1 VKRYLA
7 GRLVW
12 SVVAIWGV
20 VTLVF
25 VILRLSG
32 DPAAVLL
39 SPQGTKE
46 EYEAIRRSLGLDL
59 PVPAQYALFL
69 VRSAA
74 GNFGSSFQ
82 FGVPA
87 LGVVLERIP
96 ATLSLTGTAS
106 ALIVLVAIPLGVLA
120 AVFRNSWVDY
130 LTSGLALLGQAA
142 PNFWLGFM
150 LIILFAVQLRWVPT
164 SGRGTLAHLALPAL
178 TLALQP
184 IAKIARLTRSEML
197 EVLEANYVRT
207 AHAKGMAP
215 ARVTLGHALK
225 NASLSIVTVLGLDIG
240 YLLGGAIIV
249 ETVFSWPG
257 LGRLVIEAINNRD
270 FPVVQAAVVVIA
282 IFVVAVNV
290 LVDLLYAVLD
300 PRIRL
305 QGSA

>member
-1 VKRYLA
+1 MKRYLA

-150 LIILFAVQLRWVPT
+150 LILLFAVQLRWVPT

-197 EVLEANYVRT
+197 EVLGANYVRT
-207 AHAKGMAP
+207 AHAKGIAP

-282 IFVVAVNV
+282 IFVVSVNV

>member
-59 PVPAQYALFL
+59 PVPVQYALFL
-69 VRSAA
+69 MRSAA

-106 ALIVLVAIPLGVLA
+106 ALIVLIAIPLGVLA

>member
-106 ALIVLVAIPLGVLA
+106 ALIALVAIPLGVLA

-150 LIILFAVQLRWVPT
+150 LILLFAVQLRWVPT

-282 IFVVAVNV
+282 VFVVAVNV

>member
-1 VKRYLA
+1 VKRYLL
-7 GRLVW
+7 GRLAW
-12 SVVAIWGV
+12 SVVAVWGV

-25 VILRLSG
+25 IILRLSG

-39 SPQGTKE
+39 SPQGTRE
-46 EYEAIRRSLGLDL
+46 EYEAIRRSLGLARPL
-59 PVPAQYALFL
+59 PVQYGLFF

-74 GNFGSSFQ
+74 GDFGTSFQ

-96 ATLSLTGTAS
+96 ATLALTGA
-106 ALIVLVAIPLGVLA
+106 AAGLIVLVAVPLGVLA
-120 AVFRNSWVDY
+120 AAFRNSWLDY
-130 LTSGLALLGQAA
+130 LSSGLALVGQAA

-150 LIILFAVQLRWVPT
+150 LILFFAVYLRWVPT
-164 SGRGTLAHLALPAL
+164 SGSGTLRHLILPAL
-178 TLALQP
+178 TLACQP
-184 IAKIARLTRSEML
+184 ISKIARLTRSEML
-197 EVLEANYVRT
+197 ETLAANYVRT
-207 AHAKGMAP
+207 AHAKGVAP

-282 IFVVAVNV
+282 VFVVAVNV
-290 LVDLLYAVLD
+290 AVDLLYAVLD

>member
-1 VKRYLA
+1 MKRYLA

-150 LIILFAVQLRWVPT
+150 LILLFAVQLRWVPT

>member
-1 VKRYLA
+1 MKRYLA

-46 EYEAIRRSLGLDL
+46 EYEAIRLSLGLDL

>member
-150 LIILFAVQLRWVPT
+150 LILLFAVQLRWVPT

>member
-207 AHAKGMAP
+207 AHAKGIAP

>member
-1 VKRYLA
+1 
-7 GRLVW
+7 
-12 SVVAIWGV
+12 
-20 VTLVF
+20 
-25 VILRLSG
+25 
-32 DPAAVLL
+32 
-39 SPQGTKE
+39 
-46 EYEAIRRSLGLDL
+46 
-59 PVPAQYALFL
+59 
-69 VRSAA
+69 
-74 GNFGSSFQ
+74 
-82 FGVPA
+82 
-87 LGVVLERIP
+87 
-96 ATLSLTGTAS
+96 
-106 ALIVLVAIPLGVLA
+106 VLA

>member
-1 VKRYLA
+1 MKRYLA

-207 AHAKGMAP
+207 AHAKGIAP

-270 FPVVQAAVVVIA
+270 FPI
-282 IFVVAVNV
+282 IIAVNMVFATVIV
-290 LVDLLYAVLD
+290 LSNLAVDLTYAVLD

-305 QGSA
+305 G

>member
-39 SPQGTKE
+39 SPQGTKA

-59 PVPAQYALFL
+59 PVPAQYGLFL
-69 VRSAA
+69 MRSAG

-120 AVFRNSWVDY
+120 AIFRNSWIDY
-130 LTSGLALLGQAA
+130 ATSGLALLGQAA

-197 EVLEANYVRT
+197 EVLGANYVRT
-207 AHAKGMAP
+207 AHAKGIAP

-282 IFVVAVNV
+282 VFVVAVNV

>member
-1 VKRYLA
+1 MKRYLA

-270 FPVVQAAVVVIA
+270 FPVVQAAVMVIA

>member
-12 SVVAIWGV
+12 AVVAIWGV

-59 PVPAQYALFL
+59 PLPAQYALFL
-69 VRSAA
+69 VQSAI

-106 ALIVLVAIPLGVLA
+106 ALIILVAIPLGVLA
-120 AVFRNSWVDY
+120 AVFRNTWLDY
-130 LTSGLALLGQAA
+130 VSSGLALIGQAA

-150 LIILFAVQLRWVPT
+150 LILLFAVHFRWVPT
-164 SGRGTLAHLALPAL
+164 SGRGTPWHLVLPAL

-184 IAKIARLTRSEML
+184 IAKITRLTRSEML
-197 EVLEANYVRT
+197 DVLAANYVRT
-207 AHAKGMAP
+207 AQAKGVAP
-215 ARVTLGHALK
+215 PRVTLGHALK
-225 NASLSIVTVLGLDIG
+225 NASLAIVTVLGLDIG

-282 IFVVAVNV
+282 VFVVAVNV

>member
-7 GRLVW
+7 GRLAW
-12 SVVAIWGV
+12 SVVAILGV

-39 SPQGTKE
+39 SPQGTRE
-46 EYEAIRRSLGLDL
+46 EYAAIRRSLGLDL
-59 PVPAQYALFL
+59 PLPVQYALF
-69 VRSAA
+69 VARSAS
-74 GNFGSSFQ
+74 GDFGSSFQ

-87 LGVVLERIP
+87 LGIVLERIP
-96 ATLSLTGTAS
+96 ATLTLTGTAS
-106 ALIVLVAIPLGVLA
+106 ALIVLVAVPLGVLA
-120 AVFRNSWVDY
+120 AVFRSSWIDY
-130 LTSGLALLGQAA
+130 VTSGLALLGQAA

-164 SGRGTLAHLALPAL
+164 SGRGTLAHLVLPTL

-197 EVLEANYVRT
+197 EVLGTNYVRT
-207 AHAKGMAP
+207 AHAKGVAP
-215 ARVTLGHALK
+215 AQVTFGHALK
-225 NASLSIVTVLGLDIG
+225 NASLSIITVLGLDIG

-282 IFVVAVNV
+282 VFVVAVNV

-305 QGSA
+305 QGST

>member
-12 SVVAIWGV
+12 SVIAIWGV

>member
-1 VKRYLA
+1 MKRYLV

-12 SVVAIWGV
+12 SIVAVWGV

-46 EYEAIRRSLGLDL
+46 EYAALQRALGLDL
-59 PVPAQYALFL
+59 PLPVQYGLFL
-69 VRSAA
+69 TRSAT

-106 ALIVLVAIPLGVLA
+106 ALIILVAIPLGVLA
-120 AVFRNSWVDY
+120 AVFRDTWLDY
-130 LTSGLALLGQAA
+130 ISSGLALVGQAA

-150 LIILFAVQLRWVPT
+150 LILLFAVHLRWVPT
-164 SGRGTLAHLALPAL
+164 SGSGTPWHLVLPAL

-197 EVLEANYVRT
+197 EVLAANYVRT
-207 AHAKGMAP
+207 AHAKGVGP

-282 IFVVAVNV
+282 VFVVLVNV

-305 QGSA
+305 QGAA

>member
-1 VKRYLA
+1 MKRYLV

-12 SVVAIWGV
+12 SVVAVWGV

-25 VILRLSG
+25 IILRMSG

-46 EYEAIRRSLGLDL
+46 EYAALQRALGLDQPL
-59 PVPAQYALFL
+59 AVQYGLF
-69 VRSAA
+69 VGRSAA
-74 GNFGSSFQ
+74 GNFGTSFQ

-96 ATLSLTGTAS
+96 ATLLLTGTAS
-106 ALIVLVAIPLGVLA
+106 ALIVLVAIPLGVLS
-120 AVFRNSWVDY
+120 AVFRDKWVDY
-130 LTSGLALLGQAA
+130 VSSGLALIGQAA

-150 LIILFAVQLRWVPT
+150 LILLFAVHLRWLPT
-164 SGRGTLAHLALPAL
+164 SGRGTPWHLVLPAL

-197 EVLEANYVRT
+197 EVLAAHYVRT
-207 AHAKGMAP
+207 AHAKGVAP

-270 FPVVQAAVVVIA
+270 FPVVQAAVTVIA

-305 QGSA
+305 QGAA

>member
-1 VKRYLA
+1 MKRYFA
-7 GRLVW
+7 GRLAW

-69 VRSAA
+69 MRSAA

-87 LGVVLERIP
+87 LGVVLERVP

-120 AVFRNSWVDY
+120 AIFRNSWIDY
-130 LTSGLALLGQAA
+130 LASGLALLGQAA

-184 IAKIARLTRSEML
+184 IAKVARLTRSEML

-207 AHAKGMAP
+207 ARAKGIAP

-282 IFVVAVNV
+282 VFVVAVNV

>member
-207 AHAKGMAP
+207 AHAKGIAP

-282 IFVVAVNV
+282 VFVVAVNV